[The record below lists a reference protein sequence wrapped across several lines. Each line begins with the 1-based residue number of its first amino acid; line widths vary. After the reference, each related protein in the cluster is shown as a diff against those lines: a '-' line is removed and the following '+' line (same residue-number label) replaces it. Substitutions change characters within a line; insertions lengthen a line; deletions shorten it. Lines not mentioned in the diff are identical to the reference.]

1 MDVCDVGGIKRGDKI
16 VQHRVIKRFHPGRR
30 VAIRDEGHNRI
41 PGEKTKPLHI
51 FSFEPNPSLADKLK
65 KRPDVQANKTFV
77 HIRQEAVGGK
87 NGSMTLH
94 VESAQDQ
101 AASKCTDTSAEPDF
115 SVSAKA
121 SIDRSSEV
129 KVPVRGIQDSFG
141 MMARRVLAPTENSVT
156 YAVAINCEGCEYE
169 ILEALLQ
176 TTEVRHK
183 QVKFVGVSWHLL
195 SPFKTHELRVQ
206 KRCSLEKGL
215 EEAGFRKNYNSYFG
229 WQGWELAN

>member
-1 MDVCDVGGIKRGDKI
+1 M
-16 VQHRVIKRFHPGRR
+16 
-30 VAIRDEGHNRI
+30 AIRDDGEGHNRI
-41 PGEKTKPLHI
+41 PGEKTRPLHI
-51 FSFEPNPSLADKLK
+51 FSFEPNPILADKLE
-65 KRPDVQANKTFV
+65 KRPDVQANKRFV
-77 HIRQEAVGGK
+77 HIRREAVGGE

-94 VESAQDQ
+94 VDSAQDV
-101 AASKCTDTSAEPDF
+101 AASEFTDTSAEPDF

-121 SIDRSSEV
+121 SIDRSFEIS
-129 KVPVRGIQDSFG
+129 VPVRGIQDSFG
-141 MMARRVLAPTENSVT
+141 MMARTVLAPTENSDSVT
-156 YAVAINCEGCEYE
+156 YAVSINCEGCEYE